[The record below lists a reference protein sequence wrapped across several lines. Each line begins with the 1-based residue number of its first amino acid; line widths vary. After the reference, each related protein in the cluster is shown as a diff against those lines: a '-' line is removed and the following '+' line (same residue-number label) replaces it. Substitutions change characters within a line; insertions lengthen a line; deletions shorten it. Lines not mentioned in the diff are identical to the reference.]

1 MMERCGV
8 TNTIKPSEGTSL
20 LFDRSR
26 LEELPCL
33 GRRDLQDGHPRQ
45 APWAAAE
52 MFSARGCNARSPR
65 ALPLGLGAGAVV
77 YSRYSPK
84 GAPAATG
91 HAIPVRATVAAGS
104 MGKPVASFIWW
115 SRIPEW
121 RRDDGH

>member
-1 MMERCGV
+1 MERCGV

-20 LFDRSR
+20 LFDRSG
-26 LEELPCL
+26 LGGLPCL
-33 GRRDLQDGHPRQ
+33 GGRDLQEGPPRQ
-45 APWAAAE
+45 APLAAAE
-52 MFSARGCNARSPR
+52 MFSARGCNARSRR
-65 ALPLGLGAGAVV
+65 ALPLGLGAGAVF
-77 YSRYSPK
+77 SRYSPK